1 MWRLI
6 GAAMM
11 MAGAMAPAVAAERL
25 QVPQLAGWKVIANVA
40 DRAGEVTELIPE
52 AELADTW
59 SRRVTIQAFRGVAM
73 TVRAFLDQV
82 VEKTVAVCDAAAA
95 GQPSLG
101 TVAGA
106 EAGSRTVA
114 CGRYKG
120 DGKGSYTLY
129 YVIRGS
135 EAFYVVSRSWRGQP
149 FPAGSTP
156 VPPDE
161 LTGWAAYV
169 DALDLCDTKDPRRP
183 CR

>member
-6 GAAMM
+6 VAAMM

-73 TVRAFLDQV
+73 TVRVFLDQV

-156 VPPDE
+156 VSPDE